1 MSLLSG
7 ALAAASAIQPLDTQ
21 WSWDRYG
28 PLLVQSLGETLYMVV
43 ATLFFGGVGGLVVG
57 VGLYVSRRGG
67 ILPNRAINGVVN
79 FIVNF
84 FRPIPFIVLL
94 AVRAPFT
101 AFVVGMSIGTTAAIV
116 PLSIATTFG
125 FSRIVE
131 QNLVTIQ
138 PGVIEAARAAG
149 AGPWR
154 IILTLL
160 VPEALG
166 PLILGY
172 TFVFVAVVDMTAV
185 AGAVN
190 SGGLGSFA
198 LQYGFRRW
206 DFVTLWIAV
215 GLIIVLVQ
223 LGQLLGN
230 WLARKV
236 LRR

>member
-1 MSLLSG
+1 MTIADLLGGLAPLVG
-7 ALAAASAIQPLDTQ
+7 AQ
-21 WSWDRYG
+21 WDWDRYG
-28 PLLVQSLGETLYMVV
+28 PLLLEALGQTLWMVV
-43 ATLFFGGVGGLVVG
+43 ATLFFGGIGGLVVG
-57 VGLYVSRRGG
+57 LGLYVTRRGG
-67 ILPNRAINGVVN
+67 ILASRTANGILN
-79 FIVNF
+79 LIVNF
-84 FRPIPFIVLL
+84 FRPIPFIVFL
-94 AVRAPFT
+94 AVVAPFT
-101 AFVVGMSIGTTAAIV
+101 SFIVGTYIGTAAAIV

-149 AGPWR
+149 GGPWR

-185 AGAVN
+185 AGAVGA
-190 SGGLGSFA
+190 GGLGSFA

-230 WLARKV
+230 ALARRV